1 MSLTTQVYCLVCQH
15 WMLIILRASA
25 VMFYI
30 HMQTYTHIGM
40 RREEAVIKYFELL
53 ILKYRRNINELY
65 MVIILTAFTSLSN
78 LFFGTSSFEG
88 FNQALQVYIQ

>member
-1 MSLTTQVYCLVCQH
+1 MILIMANKHNSLSHTKWLCKY
-15 WMLIILRASA
+15 
-25 VMFYI
+25 
-30 HMQTYTHIGM
+30 HI
-40 RREEAVIKYFELL
+40 VF